1 MNPQFSEPL
10 AKCGR
15 TDFRQGPV
23 LKKWK
28 MGTGW
33 NSQTTWLKILLE
45 ESWVLESQDIPK

>member
-15 TDFRQGPV
+15 TDFRQGPRAQ
-23 LKKWK
+23 K
-28 MGTGW
+28 MEDGDRV
-33 NSQTTWLKILLE
+33 NSQTTWLKIPLE